1 MIDPEETSLLHNV
14 EICRNLLHYL
24 INMASGFLEKFQTK
38 ERFMCDDKDSP
49 NTNELVVRVPGF
61 IESCV
66 AKLAPITNMSLI
78 ITM

>member
-1 MIDPEETSLLHNV
+1 
-14 EICRNLLHYL
+14 
-24 INMASGFLEKFQTK
+24 MASGFLEKFQTK